1 MLLGG
6 DVGGTK
12 TKLALFERTGRGI
25 ERNTVEKFE
34 SRSFES
40 LTDLVR
46 QFLEKHPVKIEG
58 ACFGIPGPV
67 KNGSVWT
74 PNLPWKMSE
83 AELSTSL
90 CIPKVRLVNDLAA
103 TTAAIPHLSPQQ
115 LHVLHEGVPDPAA
128 SVRAV
133 LAPGTGLGQACL
145 FSHGGEHHVIASEG
159 GHVEFAAWTDEE
171 VELMRFLRAELGHV
185 SAERVISGMGLENIY
200 RFLRATGFAAESTA
214 VAQLME
220 HEPAAVVITRVGLA
234 GECALCVKALDMLAS
249 LIGTQAGN
257 VALTYLPT
265 GGVYLGGGMPPRII
279 EKLKKGA
286 TVRAYADKG
295 RLSEFV
301 RSIPLFVIMDDEAA
315 TYGTGHIAARL

>member
-12 TKLALFERTGRGI
+12 TKLALFERTAAGLERGV
-25 ERNTVEKFE
+25 VEKFD
-34 SRSFES
+34 SKAFES
-40 LTDLVR
+40 LTDIVR
-46 QFLEKHPVKIEG
+46 LFLERTKAKVEA

-67 KNGSVWT
+67 KNGAVWT

-103 TTAAIPHLSPQQ
+103 TTAAVPHLSARQ
-115 LHVLHEGVPDPAA
+115 LHVLHEGIPDPAA
-128 SVRAV
+128 RVRAV

-145 FSHGGEHHVIASEG
+145 YSIDGQHHVIASEG
-159 GHVEFAAWTDEE
+159 GHVEFAPWSDEE

-200 RFLRATGFAAESTA
+200 KFLRHSGFAAESAA
-214 VAQLME
+214 VADLLRR
-220 HEPAAVVITRVGLA
+220 EPAAVVITRLGLS

-249 LIGTQAGN
+249 LIGAQAGN
-257 VALTYLPT
+257 IALTYLAT
-265 GGVYLGGGMPPRII
+265 GGVYLGGGMPPRIL
-279 EKLKKGA
+279 ERLKSGLTLK
-286 TVRAYADKG
+286 AYADKG

-301 RSIPLFVIMDDEAA
+301 RSIPLIVITDDEAA
-315 TYGTGHIAARL
+315 TYGAGHIAAGI